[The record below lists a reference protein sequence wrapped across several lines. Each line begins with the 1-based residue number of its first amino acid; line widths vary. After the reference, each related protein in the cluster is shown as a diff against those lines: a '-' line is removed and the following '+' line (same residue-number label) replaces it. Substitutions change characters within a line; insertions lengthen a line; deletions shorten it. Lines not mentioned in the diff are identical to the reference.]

1 MSELSKPIQIR
12 CWVNRCNFTSED
24 VLERNIMKDS
34 PVSPETVGCS
44 AERLARIKPFMQSYI
59 DSHRYAG
66 VTTMFAR
73 RGCVI
78 HCEHAGFQD
87 RERKT
92 PLSDNTIFRIYSMTK
107 PIISAALMTLYE
119 EGRFQLTDS
128 ISKYISAFR
137 TTKVLQGTLSERVE
151 IEPARP
157 ITVRDLLTHTAGLTY
172 NFLEDSPVSELY
184 RNVNLMSNA
193 DRPLESVISELARIP
208 LAFQPGT
215 TWHYSMATDVIAH
228 LIQVLSGQP
237 LQDFL
242 QQRLFTPLN
251 MNSTGFSVPKC
262 DFHRIATMYGHPDI
276 TTSTLSQIFSAWKSG
291 YNELIDVEATY
302 PSNNT
307 HSFARG
313 GHGLF
318 STASD
323 YMRFAQMLLNRGVLN
338 GVRILSP
345 HIVDFMHQNHVQ
357 KSLLPFGIG
366 GLVRSGYGF
375 GLGSRVL
382 MNVAESSL
390 PGSIGEYGWS
400 GAGKTYFWVDPKEEL
415 IGILMAQY
423 MVSFDTLEK
432 DFQVLAYQA
441 LLE

>member
-1 MSELSKPIQIR
+1 
-12 CWVNRCNFTSED
+12 
-24 VLERNIMKDS
+24 
-34 PVSPETVGCS
+34 
-44 AERLARIKPFMQSYI
+44 
-59 DSHRYAG
+59 
-66 VTTMFAR
+66 
-73 RGCVI
+73 
-78 HCEHAGFQD
+78 
-87 RERKT
+87 
-92 PLSDNTIFRIYSMTK
+92 
-107 PIISAALMTLYE
+107 
-119 EGRFQLTDS
+119 
-128 ISKYISAFR
+128 
-137 TTKVLQGTLSERVE
+137 
-151 IEPARP
+151 
-157 ITVRDLLTHTAGLTY
+157 
-172 NFLEDSPVSELY
+172 
-184 RNVNLMSNA
+184 
-193 DRPLESVISELARIP
+193 
-208 LAFQPGT
+208 
-215 TWHYSMATDVIAH
+215 
-228 LIQVLSGQP
+228 
-237 LQDFL
+237 
-242 QQRLFTPLN
+242 
-251 MNSTGFSVPKC
+251 
-262 DFHRIATMYGHPDI
+262 MYGHPDI

-291 YNELIDVEATY
+291 FNELIDVEATY

-318 STASD
+318 STDSD
-323 YMRFAQMLLNRGVLN
+323 YMRFAQMLLNRGALN